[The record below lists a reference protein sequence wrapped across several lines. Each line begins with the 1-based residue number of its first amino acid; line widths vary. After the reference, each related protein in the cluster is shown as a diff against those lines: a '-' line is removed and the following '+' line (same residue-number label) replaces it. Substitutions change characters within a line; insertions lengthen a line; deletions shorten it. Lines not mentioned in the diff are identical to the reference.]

1 MCFIRFPK
9 WTPTRLKG
17 SGAASKWL
25 QTRPP
30 TNCAHLM
37 PPHNIR
43 NVRSYI
49 TACALAASALSTG
62 CGGGGTELDAQP
74 TNTTNSIAT
83 PSYAT
88 TKDVQYVAAAGIVL
102 TAASAEWTES
112 PVVLAS
118 VQQTEPPV
126 PAPATSTST
135 STAASG
141 EAVAPTSAVHPVA
154 GALGARQPLL
164 VSPTAAVA
172 LAVNPNS
179 AASLADWVELAQP
192 ATNDLPADLFNSVAA
207 SNIIAFASPKYLF
220 PHRNIGLQC
229 QGANATLADVPA
241 LAQQV
246 ETTHSAQKVQR
257 FGTAGSAANPV
268 FRVELGATD
277 VLAAGTS
284 PRCEVMAY
292 PMPGSALPVNQTF
305 WLSVS
310 MWVDDWRGANDEL
323 IIEQMHIQDP
333 RKIVLN
339 PFLALVVRGNEL
351 RVELRHN
358 PHQTP
363 SQATTSVVST
373 TRVALPTRRWFTA
386 VIQAKLSQDT
396 TQAPFFKLWLDDT
409 QVVDYRGA
417 WGYVLQ
423 PDAAA
428 YAKVGLYHWLHG
440 NAWDTTF
447 PTRSM
452 MLGSMLLARDSAVGS
467 ARSDLITAVALPN
480 Q

>member
-1 MCFIRFPK
+1 
-9 WTPTRLKG
+9 
-17 SGAASKWL
+17 
-25 QTRPP
+25 
-30 TNCAHLM
+30 M
-37 PPHNIR
+37 PLHNTLD
-43 NVRSYI
+43 VRSFV
-49 TACALAASALSTG
+49 TACALAAGALATG

-74 TNTTNSIAT
+74 TSTTSTIAT
-83 PSYAT
+83 PSDT
-88 TKDVQYVAAAGIVL
+88 GTKDLQHVATVAGIVL
-102 TAASAEWTES
+102 TAASAERTES
-112 PVVLAS
+112 PVVLPS
-118 VQQTEPPV
+118 VQPPEPPV
-126 PAPATSTST
+126 NAPVASTS
-135 STAASG
+135 AASVSA
-141 EAVAPTSAVHPVA
+141 EAVAVASASAIHPVE
-154 GALGARQPLL
+154 GALSAQQPPL

-172 LAVNPNS
+172 LAVNLNS
-179 AASLADWVELAQP
+179 SAGLAEWVDFAQP
-192 ATNDLPADLFNSVAA
+192 ATNGLPADLFNSVAA
-207 SNIIAFASPKYLF
+207 SNIIAFASPRHLF
-220 PHRNIGLQC
+220 PRRNIGLQC

-246 ETTHSAQKVQR
+246 ETTHSAQRMQR
-257 FGTAGSAANPV
+257 FGAAGTAANPM
-268 FRVELGATD
+268 FRLELGATD
-277 VLAAGTS
+277 VLPSGAS

-292 PMPGSALPVNQTF
+292 PMPGSALPANETF

-333 RKIVLN
+333 RKILLN
-339 PFLALVVRGNEL
+339 PFLALAVRGNEL

-363 SQATTSVVST
+363 SQATTTVVSS

-396 TQAPFFKLWLDDT
+396 TQAPFFKLWIDDT

-428 YAKVGLYHWLHG
+428 YAKVGLYHWLNG
-440 NAWDTTF
+440 NAWDSTF

-452 MLGSMLLARDSAVGS
+452 MLGSMLLARDSAAGY
-467 ARSDLITAVALPN
+467 ARRDLVTAVAPPN